1 MYPPE
6 PGPRTCRI
14 APTGGDPT
22 EPPARIRQGSGRRTQ
37 GRRGSREYPLTSKLT
52 SLVMG
57 MTPSYGCAIDLDA
70 TRSVDDTGTHFYC
83 RVAVRPIADRTSGTD
98 PLLPL
103 HLLHLLHL
111 LRKPTYW
118 LSSVGLLLAAGALAV
133 CSGNAIAVALV
144 LRSKTIVFF
153 AAVLP
158 QFVDREQ
165 GRVTGQMLL
174 LGLVSNL
181 IAVVCDSAWG
191 MVAATARTWFSRSPQ
206 RLSAIGGA
214 GGLAMIGLGVTV
226 AATGRKD

>member
-1 MYPPE
+1 
-6 PGPRTCRI
+6 
-14 APTGGDPT
+14 
-22 EPPARIRQGSGRRTQ
+22 
-37 GRRGSREYPLTSKLT
+37 
-52 SLVMG
+52 MG
-57 MTPSYGCAIDLDA
+57 MTPSYGSAIDLDA

-83 RVAVRPIADRTSGTD
+83 RVAVRPIADRTSGAE

-103 HLLHLLHL
+103 HLLHLLH
-111 LRKPTYW
+111 KPTYW

-174 LGLVSNL
+174 LGLVFNL

-191 MVAATARTWFSRSPQ
+191 MVAAT
-206 RLSAIGGA
+206 
-214 GGLAMIGLGVTV
+214 
-226 AATGRKD
+226 GRKD